1 MLIIIIACLVVC
13 CQGFFTSNKK
23 SVCLYGFG
31 NKLSHQNTWSI
42 SSLRMADG
50 GPFGWLKNTLNIAF
64 PSQNLILSELKN
76 MSKKQ
81 DAMSDDLKVVKA
93 NQDDMFHRIV
103 GLDQRVTYLTQ
114 DRGPTIELA
123 VRNQLGLTKSPMYA
137 RNIHVKKLK
146 SSLSFFCE
154 KDYQLLP
161 NEPISNDEE
170 TLSDFRELLVSDNF
184 LVIF

>member
-1 MLIIIIACLVVC
+1 
-13 CQGFFTSNKK
+13 
-23 SVCLYGFG
+23 
-31 NKLSHQNTWSI
+31 
-42 SSLRMADG
+42 MADG
-50 GPFGWLKNTLNIAF
+50 GPFGWLKNTLDIAF

-76 MSKKQ
+76 MSKKQDAMSDDLKVVKANQDDMAKTQDDMAKKQ